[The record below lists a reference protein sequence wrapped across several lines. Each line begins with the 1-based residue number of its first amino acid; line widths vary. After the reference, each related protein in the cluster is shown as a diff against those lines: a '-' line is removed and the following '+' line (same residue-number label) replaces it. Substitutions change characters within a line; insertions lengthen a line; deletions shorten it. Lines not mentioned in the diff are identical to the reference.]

1 MSGCGSE
8 ACGCGA
14 ASTARGAAR
23 NIQEVSAGFCPSC
36 STKAHPVSPLVL
48 PNILKAEPAETYCGK
63 APNLCLNPVCDV
75 VYFDLD
81 TNQVFDNRDCE
92 TGVWFKEHAQNSYI
106 CYCQKITEKEI
117 IEAVVETGLDD
128 LGSVM
133 LYLREDVGEDC
144 AELQPAAVPCNRYFQ
159 EAIEKA
165 QIVRE
170 ALLHYKDLEPDSK
183 EAPHELI
190 EARYNKYVMEHSGA
204 MAGAS
209 GCCGGG
215 CSCA

>member
-14 ASTARGAAR
+14 ANTAGAASTANAQNMQGGLAR
-23 NIQEVSAGFCPSC
+23 FCPSC
-36 STKAHPVSPLVL
+36 STKAHPVSPSVL
-48 PNILKAEPAETYCGK
+48 LNILKAEQTYCGET
-63 APNLCLNPVCDV
+63 PSLCLNPVCDV
-75 VYFDLD
+75 VYFD
-81 TNQVFDNRDCE
+81 TNQVFTNRDCE

-144 AELQPAAVPCNRYFQ
+144 AELQPAGVPCNRYFQ
-159 EAIEKA
+159 EVIEKA

-170 ALLHYKDLEPDSK
+170 ALLKYKNLVPDSK

-190 EARYNKYVMEHSGA
+190 EERYNKYVMERSGA
-204 MAGAS
+204 MAGG

-215 CSCA
+215 CGCV

>member
-14 ASTARGAAR
+14 VAGNT
-23 NIQEVSAGFCPSC
+23 NTQEVSARFCPSC
-36 STKAHPVSPLVL
+36 STKAHPVSPSVL
-48 PNILKAEPAETYCGK
+48 PNILKTEIAYCGE
-63 APNLCLNPVCDV
+63 APHLCLNPVCDT
-75 VYFDLD
+75 VYFDPD
-81 TNQVFDNRDCE
+81 TEQVFDNRDCE

-117 IEAVVETGLDD
+117 IKAVVESGLDD

-144 AELQPAAVPCNRYFQ
+144 AECQPASVPCNRYFQ

-165 QIVRE
+165 QVVRE
-170 ALLHYKDLEPDSK
+170 ALLHYRDLEPDSK
-183 EAPHELI
+183 PVPHELI
-190 EARYNKYVMEHSGA
+190 EERYNRYVLEHSGA
-204 MAGAS
+204 MAG